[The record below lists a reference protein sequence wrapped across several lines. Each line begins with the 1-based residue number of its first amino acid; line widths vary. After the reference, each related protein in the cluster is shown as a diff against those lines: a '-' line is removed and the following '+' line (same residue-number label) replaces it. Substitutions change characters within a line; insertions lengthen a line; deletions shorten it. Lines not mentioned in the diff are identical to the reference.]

1 MITNQFTN
9 TQRNANLGMLD
20 KYETSDI
27 DRTPQRDGLSIAKK
41 KLTRRL
47 EYQIA
52 LLHDPDTKGPRG
64 RPVSPWWFAHED
76 GEIYTHVRFGTRP
89 MQFSGG
95 KAFRVG
101 DVSGLE
107 AFYRDVIAAIAA
119 GELDREIE
127 AARKIGIRGHRRR
140 HGRRRGRRRGD

>member
-1 MITNQFTN
+1 MITSRFTN
-9 TQRNANLGMLD
+9 IRNNKLGLLD
-20 KYETSDI
+20 KYETADI
-27 DRTPQRDGLSIAKK
+27 GRTPQRDGLSIAKK

-47 EYQIA
+47 EHQIA
-52 LLHDPDTKGPRG
+52 LLHDPDTRDPRG

-119 GELDREIE
+119 GELDGEIE

-140 HGRRRGRRRGD
+140 HGRRRRRLGAD

>member
-1 MITNQFTN
+1 MK
-9 TQRNANLGMLD
+9 RNANLGLLD
-20 KYETSDI
+20 KYEMADI
-27 DRTPQRDGLSIAKK
+27 GRTPQRDGLSIAKQ

-47 EYQIA
+47 EHQIA
-52 LLHDPDTKGPRG
+52 RLHDPDAKDPRG
-64 RPVSPWWFAHED
+64 REVSPWWFAHEN

-89 MQFSGG
+89 MEFSGG

-119 GELDREIE
+119 GELDGEIE

-140 HGRRRGRRRGD
+140 RGRRR

>member
-1 MITNQFTN
+1 
-9 TQRNANLGMLD
+9 MLD

-27 DRTPQRDGLSIAKK
+27 DRTPQRDGLSIAKT

-52 LLHDPDTKGPRG
+52 LLHDPDTTGPRG
-64 RPVSPWWFAHED
+64 RPVSPWGFTHED

-119 GELDREIE
+119 GELDKEIE

-140 HGRRRGRRRGD
+140 HGRRRSRRRGD